1 MMREYQVWSGR
12 RVVSTRRAP
21 NAYEAAIDY
30 VRALG
35 CAQHEVRYLGP
46 DTVSWRGATYR
57 ATAVIAEPPLSPTVG

>member
-1 MMREYQVWSGR
+1 MMREYDVWLGR
-12 RVVSTRRAP
+12 RRVSTRRAP

-35 CAQHEVRYLGP
+35 CPQNEVRYLGP

-57 ATAVIAEPPLSPTVG
+57 ATPSLVEPPLSPVA